1 MYNRGTRYLEKGNYQ
16 KALQCFKKQAVTHS
30 FKELHLNMANAYRGL
45 MQPNKALEQYK
56 LANDSAIPFAD
67 GHFSESYSLALN
79 NIGLLAYACGDDE
92 TAIQHYKSALTL
104 DPMHFDAIWNYASA
118 LLRKENCSSDAG
130 WKAYEYRFKRSGAAV
145 KIDMTK
151 MMWDGVSAGRGIVV
165 QTEQGIGDKIMFG
178 RYLRKLRDYFEF
190 IDVVCHPSLDVF
202 YSDYNIVRSAAES
215 SANVTIGICSLAQW
229 FYGTVDEKWLEGKFN
244 ARAFDKKK
252 LNVGVVW
259 SGSATHANNHN
270 RSCPSYLFSGLA
282 SSDIKLYG
290 INPGDAVAKNIENMS
305 SKDWA
310 ETASTVLGLDCVVSV
325 DTAIV
330 HLCGT
335 LGVPC
340 IMIQPTWET
349 DFRWG
354 KEGDKNVWYKSVD
367 VIHNHGWERSMAIVK
382 AKLEEKRAALRVR
395 IITGSTEDEW
405 ATIVKEYNNTNTGYD
420 VLPGKVIEGHVN
432 V

>member
-1 MYNRGTRYLEKGNYQ
+1 MYNRGTRYLEKGNYT

-45 MQPNKALEQYK
+45 MQPNKALEMYK
-56 LANDSAIPFAD
+56 LANDSAIPFAN
-67 GHFSESYSLALN
+67 GTFSENYALALN

-92 TAIQHYKSALTL
+92 TAIQHYKTALTL
-104 DPMHFDAIWNYASA
+104 DPLHFDAIWNYASA
-118 LLRKENCSSDAG
+118 LLRSTNCASETG
-130 WKAYEYRFKRSGAAV
+130 WKAYEYRFKRSGKAV
-145 KIDMTK
+145 PFDLTKIV
-151 MMWDGVSAGRGIVV
+151 WDGISSGRGICV

-178 RYLRKLRDYFEF
+178 RYLRRLTEYFEF

-202 YSDYNIVRSAAES
+202 YSDYNVVRSVSES
-215 SANVTIGICSLAQW
+215 SANCTIGICSLAQW
-229 FYGTVDEKWLEGKFN
+229 FFGTVDERYLDGKFV
-244 ARAFDKKK
+244 AKEFDKKK
-252 LNVGVVW
+252 FNVGVVW
-259 SGSATHANNHN
+259 SGSTTHANNHN

-282 SSDIKLYG
+282 GYDIKLYG
-290 INPGDAVAKNIENMS
+290 INPADANAKNIENIS

-310 ETASTVLGLDCVVSV
+310 TTASTLLGLDVVVSV

-367 VIHNHGWERSMAIVK
+367 VIHNHGWEKSI
-382 AKLEEKRAALRVR
+382 AKVSKLLAERKKLLTVR
-395 IITGSTEDEW
+395 LMTGYTEDEW
-405 ATIVKEYNNTNTGYD
+405 AKAIKEQEC
-420 VLPGKVIEGHVN
+420 IEK
-432 V
+432 

>member
-30 FKELHLNMANAYRGL
+30 FKELWLNMGNSYRGL
-45 MQPNKALEQYK
+45 MKPDKALEMYK
-56 LANDSAIPFAD
+56 LANDSAIPFAS
-67 GHFSESYSLALN
+67 GAFAENYALALN

-92 TAIQHYKSALTL
+92 TAIDHYKAALTL
-104 DPMHFDAIWNYASA
+104 DPMHFDAIWNYSSA
-118 LLRKENCSSDAG
+118 LLRSTNCSSDTG
-130 WKAYEYRFKRSGAAV
+130 WKAYEYRFKRSGKAV
-145 KIDMTK
+145 PLDLTKIV
-151 MMWDGVSAGRGIVV
+151 WDGISSGRGICV

-178 RYLRKLRDYFEF
+178 RYLQRLTEYFEF

-202 YSDYNIVRSAAES
+202 YSDYNVVRSVAES
-215 SANVTIGICSLAQW
+215 TANVTIGICSLAQW
-229 FYGTVDEKWLEGKFN
+229 FFGTVDEKWLEGKFT
-244 ARAFDKKK
+244 ARKFDAKK

-259 SGSATHANNHN
+259 SGSTTHANNHN

-282 SSDIKLYG
+282 SSAIKLYG
-290 INPGDAVAKNIENMS
+290 INPADAKAKNVEDIS
-305 SKDWA
+305 SKDWSSTA
-310 ETASTVLGLDCVVSV
+310 EAVLGLDCVVSV

-354 KEGDKNVWYKSVD
+354 KEGDKNVWYESVD
-367 VIHNHGWERSMAIVK
+367 VIYNHGWEKSI
-382 AKLEEKRAALRVR
+382 AKVSKLLAERKKLLTVR
-395 IITGSTEDEW
+395 LMTGYTEDEW
-405 ATIVKEYNNTNTGYD
+405 AKAIKEQEC
-420 VLPGKVIEGHVN
+420 IEK
-432 V
+432 